1 MVSLACVSA
10 FWQKK
15 KTNSENGKKKKK
27 KKKETACTAWGI
39 LAVFVML
46 SSFPGLP
53 TKTFLKSILHS
64 NENDDMKFQFRFALN
79 ARSSLAFGQRT
90 SVDQL
95 AQLSAA
101 PMTGFFSWRG
111 LIQQRALEV
120 HSFSAGMQ
128 RRDAFHFVFKIRYR
142 YRTCLEKGTKE
153 CSCLICDCSCCRTSC
168 VGVQLCTPK
177 VLPNTETFLHS
188 RVFFLTCVVPAL
200 CQIMYSLS
208 VCSDGTTSAA
218 PRSFRQNRPPARTL
232 SLT

>member
-1 MVSLACVSA
+1 
-10 FWQKK
+10 
-15 KTNSENGKKKKK
+15 
-27 KKKETACTAWGI
+27 
-39 LAVFVML
+39 ML
-46 SSFPGLP
+46 SSFPRLQ
-53 TKTFLKSILHS
+53 TKTFLKSILYL
-64 NENDDMKFQFRFALN
+64 NENDVMKFQFRFAWN
-79 ARSSLAFGQRT
+79 ARSYPAFGQRT

-128 RRDAFHFVFKIRYR
+128 RRDAFHFIFKRRYLR
-142 YRTCLEKGTKE
+142 DRTCLEKDTTPQMNVLVW
-153 CSCLICDCSCCRTSC
+153 SATWCCRTSC
-168 VGVQLCTPK
+168 VSVQPCTPK
-177 VLPNTETFLHS
+177 ILPNTETFLHS
-188 RVFFLTCVVPAL
+188 RVFFVTCVVPAL